1 MTRQRKVHVI
11 TITVLALALG
21 IALARKQASRSAA
34 GTEPATP
41 QDFIYAMLDAARS
54 GNVKA
59 YLDSYAGQM
68 RASLEQSVR
77 ETTADNFSKYLR
89 DSNAAIK
96 GVAISDPQTLGGGE
110 ASVRV
115 EYVFQDRNEAQI
127 MYLEKD
133 GNAWRITRV
142 DGAERLKTLIPYGT
156 PVR

>member
-21 IALARKQASRSAA
+21 IALARKQASRSI
-34 GTEPATP
+34 TSSQPSTP

-59 YLDSYAGQM
+59 YLESYAGQM
-68 RASLEQSVR
+68 RISLEQSVR
-77 ETTADNFSKYLR
+77 ETTTDNFSKYLR

-96 GVAISDPQTLGGGE
+96 GVAISEPQAAGDGQV
-110 ASVRV
+110 SVRV
-115 EYVFQDRNEAQI
+115 EYVFQERNEAQT

-133 GNAWRITRV
+133 GNAWRISRV